1 LHPRKSVI
9 SRVDDGVR
17 FLGYRVFPDH
27 RRLASENVIRM
38 KRRLRWL
45 QRGFAHGEVSAAGVR
60 HRVTSWIGHARHA
73 DTYRLRRRLLG
84 AISFSRKVVK
94 PSGAAVEPSC
104 GAGRLLEQ

>member
-1 LHPRKSVI
+1 MI

-38 KRRLRWL
+38 KRRLSWL